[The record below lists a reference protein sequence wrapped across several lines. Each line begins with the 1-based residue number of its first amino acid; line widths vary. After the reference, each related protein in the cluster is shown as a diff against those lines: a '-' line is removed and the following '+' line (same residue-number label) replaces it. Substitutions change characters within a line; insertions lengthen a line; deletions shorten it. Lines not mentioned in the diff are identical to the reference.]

1 MPRRRRPRQHTGRR
15 QRIDQDQRPGL
26 QRARQGQREQAAEAG
41 ADQQR
46 PRQRLRGRAQ
56 GGEVIVQAGLGQPR
70 RGRHQIGR
78 KNWHT
83 PRGPDTLP
91 DRPFP
96 AAAAGTVYGQG
107 NGGGVVDRGHG
118 GIMRLAPAHGAPPQ
132 RQATLPPMPAPTYRF
147 GDYRLDP
154 AAREL
159 RRGGELVSLPPRAF
173 DCLAYL
179 VERRERAVGRDEL
192 IAAVWGKAEV
202 SDTLLAQTI
211 LRVRRAVG
219 DTGNEQHAVR
229 TVPRFGYRWIVA
241 TDTAALPERSEAAA
255 DSSAASNGSATDP
268 AAATAIEPPSS
279 AEAIPTPTAA
289 ADTGAATTP
298 RRLWLWLLLAA
309 LLLLLA
315 LPLWRAL
322 TAPAAVGG
330 AAPAARLGEG
340 AAVVLPVEL
349 NEGMEWSWVR
359 LGAMDFL
366 ASQLRSSGQAVL
378 PSDTTLALLGR
389 APAQRTV
396 QGDVEL
402 ARASG
407 AQLVLAPQAGR
418 SGGLWRV
425 RIDAYGSGGRRQAE
439 GRGDNV
445 LDASRQALQE
455 LMGPAL
461 AGDSPGGGQRAEHLQ
476 RAEAALLADDLAT
489 ARREIDAIAAAADDA
504 ELVYR
509 RSQIDFRAGDYEAV
523 DQRLLPLL
531 RQLDAD
537 SQAHLRGQVL
547 NGLGSIAIR
556 RNQMVVGERYFS
568 EGVSLL
574 NRVGDV
580 RALGQAYTGLAV
592 TQAAQRRFDQ
602 ALATFAHARVA
613 LGKAGDELAV
623 ARIDANLGIL
633 DIERGRYAEAVA
645 GLRRA
650 AARFAAFGAVNEQL
664 TTLIGLARA
673 QQEMLDSAG
682 AEQTVDEFWSLAA
695 RSASPRLRHQMA
707 VIRADVLAQCGRLQ
721 EARNLLAGLR
731 RELELPAENDTLA
744 RADAVL
750 ARLALADGDAELALK
765 SASAGLEGLPQ
776 EQYERERA
784 QLWLARVRALRA
796 LERLADARS
805 AAEAF
810 LTWAEA
816 TGAADAKLY
825 AGLAVAELDWAQNR
839 RDAARSRYAGLLD
852 RAEHSG
858 IALDLALVVQ
868 SYGGALIEAGDHQA
882 AAPIIARVA
891 RWADADFGCALLQ
904 VWAYWSQ
911 GDLPAWQ
918 QALEKARGLAGER
931 PIAPLLTQPPR
942 PPQIR

>member
-1 MPRRRRPRQHTGRR
+1 
-15 QRIDQDQRPGL
+15 
-26 QRARQGQREQAAEAG
+26 
-41 ADQQR
+41 
-46 PRQRLRGRAQ
+46 
-56 GGEVIVQAGLGQPR
+56 
-70 RGRHQIGR
+70 
-78 KNWHT
+78 
-83 PRGPDTLP
+83 
-91 DRPFP
+91 
-96 AAAAGTVYGQG
+96 
-107 NGGGVVDRGHG
+107 
-118 GIMRLAPAHGAPPQ
+118 
-132 RQATLPPMPAPTYRF
+132 MPAPTYRF

-159 RRGGELVSLPPRAF
+159 RRGGELVPLPPRAF

-241 TDTAALPERSEAAA
+241 TETLAPPERSEAVA
-255 DSSAASNGSATDP
+255 DSSNVAD
-268 AAATAIEPPSS
+268 AATTVA
-279 AEAIPTPTAA
+279 AEAEATAGTELPQAPPDSASASPTA
-289 ADTGAATTP
+289 TP

-322 TAPAAVGG
+322 TNAPAPNT
-330 AAPAARLGEG
+330 APAPATRLGEG

-349 NEGMEWSWVR
+349 NEGTEWSWVR

-366 ASQLRSSGQAVL
+366 ASQLRTSGQAVL

-389 APAQRTV
+389 SPDQRTV
-396 QGDVEL
+396 LADVEL

-407 AQLVLAPQAGR
+407 ARLVLAPQASR
-418 SGGLWRV
+418 SSGLWRV
-425 RIDAYGSGGRRQAE
+425 RIDAYGSDGRRQAE

-461 AGDSPGGGQRAEHLQ
+461 IGDGSGGGQRAEHLQ
-476 RAEAALLADDLAT
+476 RAEAALLADDLDT
-489 ARREIDAIAAAADDA
+489 ARREIDAVAAAADDA
-504 ELVYR
+504 ELAYR

-531 RQLDAD
+531 RQLDPD
-537 SQAHLRGQVL
+537 GQAHLRGQVL

-556 RNQMVVGERYFS
+556 RNQMVVGERYFT
-568 EGVSLL
+568 EGVTLL
-574 NRVGDV
+574 NRVGDM

-592 TQAAQRRFDQ
+592 TQAAQHRFDQ
-602 ALATFAHARVA
+602 ALTTFAHARVA

-623 ARIDANLGIL
+623 ARVDANLGIL

-721 EARNLLAGLR
+721 EARKLLAGLR

-805 AAEAF
+805 AADEF
-810 LTWAEA
+810 LRWAEA
-816 TGAADAKLY
+816 TDATDAKLY
-825 AGLAVAELDWAQNR
+825 AGLATAELDWAQNR
-839 RDAARSRYAGLLD
+839 RDAARARYSTLLD

-868 SYGGALIEAGDHQA
+868 SYGGALIEAGDHAA

-891 RWADADFGCALLQ
+891 RWADSDFGCALLQ

-918 QALEKARGLAGER
+918 QALEKARGLSGER

>member
-1 MPRRRRPRQHTGRR
+1 
-15 QRIDQDQRPGL
+15 
-26 QRARQGQREQAAEAG
+26 
-41 ADQQR
+41 
-46 PRQRLRGRAQ
+46 
-56 GGEVIVQAGLGQPR
+56 
-70 RGRHQIGR
+70 
-78 KNWHT
+78 
-83 PRGPDTLP
+83 
-91 DRPFP
+91 
-96 AAAAGTVYGQG
+96 
-107 NGGGVVDRGHG
+107 
-118 GIMRLAPAHGAPPQ
+118 MRFVPAHGAPPQ
-132 RQATLPPMPAPTYRF
+132 RQATLPQMPAPTYRF

-159 RRGGELVSLPPRAF
+159 RRGGGLVPLPPRAF

-241 TDTAALPERSEAAA
+241 TETLAQSERGEAVIDSSNTVDTAAAAEVE
-255 DSSAASNGSATDP
+255 
-268 AAATAIEPPSS
+268 ATASPELPRTTPDTATAS
-279 AEAIPTPTAA
+279 PT
-289 ADTGAATTP
+289 TTP

-322 TAPAAVGG
+322 TASRGG
-330 AAPAARLGEG
+330 ATATAPTTRLGEG

-349 NEGMEWSWVR
+349 NEGTEWSWVR

-366 ASQLRSSGQAVL
+366 ASQLRTSGQAVL

-389 APAQRTV
+389 SPAQRTV
-396 QGDVEL
+396 QADVEL

-407 AQLVLAPQAGR
+407 ARLVLAPQASR

-425 RIDAYGSGGRRQAE
+425 RIDAYGSDGRRQAE
-439 GRGDNV
+439 GRGDTV

-455 LMGPAL
+455 LLGPAL
-461 AGDSPGGGQRAEHLQ
+461 IGEAAGSGQRGEHLQ

-489 ARREIDAIAAAADDA
+489 ARREIDAIASAADDA
-504 ELVYR
+504 ELAYR

-531 RQLDAD
+531 RQLDPD

-556 RNQMVVGERYFS
+556 RNQMVVGERYFT
-568 EGVSLL
+568 EGTGLL
-574 NRVGDV
+574 ERVGDM

-623 ARIDANLGIL
+623 ARVDANLGIL

-796 LERLADARS
+796 LERLGDARS
-805 AAEAF
+805 AADEF
-810 LTWAEA
+810 LRWAQA
-816 TGAADAKLY
+816 TDATDARLY
-825 AGLAVAELDWAQNR
+825 AGLAAAELDWAQNH

-852 RAEHSG
+852 SAEHSG

-868 SYGGALIEAGDHQA
+868 SYGGALIEAGDHAA

-911 GDLPAWQ
+911 GDIPAWQ

-931 PIAPLLTQPPR
+931 PIAPLLSQPPR